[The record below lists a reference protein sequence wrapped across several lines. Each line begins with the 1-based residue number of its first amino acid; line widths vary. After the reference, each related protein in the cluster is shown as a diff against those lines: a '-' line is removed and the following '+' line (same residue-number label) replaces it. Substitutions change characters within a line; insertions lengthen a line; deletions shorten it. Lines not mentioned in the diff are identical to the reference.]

1 MTRRG
6 SSHTEVDAV
15 VRGPAVAAATSVFKG
30 SSSEQG
36 SVMETPKPQA
46 TVSVPRWQL
55 WVFIAGQKNFSTS
68 LGPNRGTCQLSENSE
83 INRKKKKIIT
93 QACRVPFRERVSNS
107 GNSWG

>member
-68 LGPNRGTCQLSENSE
+68 LGPTRGTCQLSENSE

-93 QACRVPFRERVSNS
+93 HACRVPFRERVSNS